1 MSVQKLNE
9 QISRWKE
16 EKKTY
21 DEKMDKK
28 ISDAEKKRDREVA
41 GQMQRIFAKHHLSAS
56 EMIKLKY
63 ADKEQIKKLF
73 DVIEEIKEAE
83 VPEKK
88 PDGKNEKENH
98 NNAKDFNT

>member
-28 ISDAEKKRDREVA
+28 ISDAEKKRDLEVA
-41 GQMQRIFAKHHLSAS
+41 GQMQLDS
-56 EMIKLKY
+56 
-63 ADKEQIKKLF
+63 
-73 DVIEEIKEAE
+73 
-83 VPEKK
+83 
-88 PDGKNEKENH
+88 
-98 NNAKDFNT
+98 